1 MVAHQT
7 LNLRGKGSNPLGST
21 KFYKHNALI
30 AQGQSFGLLIRRSG
44 FESQWGHNL
53 VFIYNVQDYNICSIS
68 SNGLEYITTNDMV
81 GGSNPSWSTIKK
93 LHKILKFLD
102 NISIY
107 NM

>member
-7 LNLRGKGSNPLGST
+7 LNLWGKGSNPLGST

-53 VFIYNVQDYNICSIS
+53 NLSIICENCGKEHDGSYGSGRFCSKECARSYS
-68 SNGLEYITTNDMV
+68 SKQNKNELKEAKCINCGK
-81 GGSNPSWSTIKK
+81 TILIK
-93 LHKILKFLD
+93 
-102 NISIY
+102 
-107 NM
+107 